1 MGPCY
6 VAGATAA
13 TTAASNPEGAFMPAA
28 LVGGLSVP
36 GPLECKKQGIVVGQH
51 VELPFLQQELEVAK
65 GGHHRKELPVEGAV
79 PHLSVSELS
88 AEEGEQMPFPLQGSS
103 VAGPPLGGGCLHQL
117 PGRAPPPG
125 LDGPG
130 GWRL

>member
-1 MGPCY
+1 
-6 VAGATAA
+6 
-13 TTAASNPEGAFMPAA
+13 MPAA